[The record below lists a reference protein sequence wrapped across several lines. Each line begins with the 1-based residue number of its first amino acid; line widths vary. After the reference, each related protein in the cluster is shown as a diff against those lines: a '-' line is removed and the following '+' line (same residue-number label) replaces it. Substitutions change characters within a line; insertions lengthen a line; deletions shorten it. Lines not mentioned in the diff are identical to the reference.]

1 MTKRDLLLVVAI
13 LLPVSLGAQG
23 DAKLPVFG
31 LYAGIGQHQGGVG
44 GAAEAYLVPGWLS
57 LWVGAGVWPGEIG
70 MVATAG
76 AIRWYPIPEHPHR
89 MFVDLSWTLEG
100 VYNAGARHRDGTNS
114 REHAPG
120 VMFGYSYLA
129 GSGFSVVVGVG
140 MAGPT
145 PEGVMPMLQVAAGW
159 TWRR

>member
-1 MTKRDLLLVVAI
+1 MTRRHLLLVLAT
-13 LLPVSLGAQG
+13 LSPASLGAHG

-57 LWVGAGVWPGEIG
+57 LWVGAGVWPGSPG

-76 AIRWYPIPEHPHR
+76 AIRWYPVPEHPHR

-100 VYNAGARHRDGTNS
+100 VSSVPENRRHNS
-114 REHAPG
+114 RDHAPG
-120 VMFGYSYLA
+120 VMMGYSYLA
-129 GSGFSVVVGVG
+129 GSGFSVTAGVG

-145 PEGVMPMLQVAAGW
+145 PEGVMPMLQLAAGW